1 MLGQGWGCAESSSV
15 GFALTGLEGDLN
27 ICIFCLAMKDA
38 YEYNKAHM
46 NNAALVLSG
55 IVSSLVLTL
64 PLMGDSINSPENYPK
79 DYQNFLSALRKQSE
93 SNPYDFS
100 GAANVVYKATQDE
113 LAMSLWMQ
121 QAAKEGVAPAI
132 YYVANQRRLV
142 LYMTEPNKD
151 TAKEAQEIHALY
163 KKAADL
169 GFIPAVVH
177 KAGNLVEGAGVA
189 KDRERA
195 IRLLAQAS
203 RGGDKHARL
212 RWLQLTGRLMS
223 EKDFTRKEV
232 QSEVTRGND
241 QIIYEMARLSPTL
254 EKSLPYLIKA
264 AELGNG
270 NAYAEISRLLSA
282 KKPDES
288 FTYAIKGA
296 QVFNP
301 ECMGTIGYCMIDP
314 EFQKMGKTKVSIP
327 YDPSR
332 GMYLLKMGAML
343 HSPYAHMLMGRLY
356 HHGLF
361 GTAKDP
367 KRAFEHYRQ
376 ATMRQDPM
384 AQLAYSYYLLKGIGT
399 EANPKEAMR
408 HLNYLAHKSNMN
420 AIAMIA
426 YVHAKGIGV
435 KKSIK
440 NAEKLLNELAIAYPI
455 AYIYLADLKSKEKDE
470 KKPDESIIKH
480 YLRLAALAMPEKDA
494 KELFDKIQTE
504 GDWVFDL

>member
-1 MLGQGWGCAESSSV
+1 
-15 GFALTGLEGDLN
+15 
-27 ICIFCLAMKDA
+27 
-38 YEYNKAHM
+38 M

-55 IVSSLVLTL
+55 IVSTIALTS
-64 PLMGDSINSPENYPK
+64 PTMGNINSPENYPK
-79 DYQNFLSALRKQSE
+79 EYKNFLKALNEQSKK
-93 SNPYDFS
+93 NPYDFS
-100 GAANVVYKATQDE
+100 AAANVVYKATQDE
-113 LAMSLWMQ
+113 LAMSVWME
-121 QAAKEGVAPAI
+121 QAAKEGYAPAI

-142 LYMTEPNKD
+142 LYMSVPDKNTP
-151 TAKEAQEIHALY
+151 KEAQEIHALY
-163 KKAADL
+163 KKASDL
-169 GFIPAVVH
+169 GFIPALVH
-177 KAGNLVEGAGVA
+177 KAGNLVEGSGVA
-189 KDRERA
+189 KDKDKA
-195 IRLLAQAS
+195 IKLLAQAS
-203 RGGDKHARL
+203 RGGDNHARL
-212 RWLQLTGRLMS
+212 RWLQLTERLTS

-232 QSEVTRGND
+232 QSEVARGND
-241 QIIYEMARLSPTL
+241 QIMYEMARLSSTL
-254 EKSLPYLIKA
+254 EKSLPHLIKA
-264 AELGNG
+264 AEHGNG

-314 EFQKMGKTKVSIP
+314 NFQKLGKTKVSIP

-376 ATMRQDPM
+376 ATMRQDAM
-384 AQLAYSYYLLKGIGT
+384 AQLAYSYYLLKGIAT
-399 EANPKEAMR
+399 KPNPKEAMR

-426 YVHAKGIGV
+426 YAHAKGLGV
-435 KKSIK
+435 TKSVK
-440 NAEKLLNELAIAYPI
+440 NAEKLLNELAITYPI
-455 AYIYLADLKSKEKDE
+455 AYIYLADLKSKEKDP
-470 KKPDESIIKH
+470 KKADQSIIDH

-494 KELFDKIQTE
+494 KELLDKIQKE
-504 GDWVFDL
+504 GDWIFDL